1 MNNNNSNM
9 ATTYTDDLNYT
20 FDPNLTIGISA
31 NSTGTSSSIV
41 YTTNTNYTNY
51 SFAPPNDALTGVVS
65 CGDIHIK
72 GKSLSD
78 LLDKIDERL
87 SDRLDK
93 IDERLCILRVN
104 ENLEAEWQ
112 ELSELGDKYRKLEQ
126 ELQEKSK
133 VWNILKK

>member
-1 MNNNNSNM
+1 M

-20 FDPNLTIGISA
+20 FDPNLTIEISA

-41 YTTNTNYTNY
+41 YTTNTNY
-51 SFAPPNDALTGVVS
+51 SFAPPPNDALTGVIS

-78 LLDKIDERL
+78 L
-87 SDRLDK
+87 LDK

>member
-1 MNNNNSNM
+1 MT
-9 ATTYTDDLNYT
+9 TTYLDDLDLNYI

-31 NSTGTSSSIV
+31 NSTGTNSSIV
-41 YTTNTNYTNY
+41 YTTNTNY
-51 SFAPPNDALTGVVS
+51 SFAPPSDALTGVIS

-78 LLDKIDERL
+78 L
-87 SDRLDK
+87 LDK

>member
-41 YTTNTNYTNY
+41 YTTTNTNY
-51 SFAPPNDALTGVVS
+51 SFAPPNDALTGVIS

-78 LLDKIDERL
+78 L
-87 SDRLDK
+87 LDK

>member
-1 MNNNNSNM
+1 MI
-9 ATTYTDDLNYT
+9 TTYTDDLHYT

-31 NSTGTSSSIV
+31 TSTGTSSSIV
-41 YTTNTNYTNY
+41 YTKNTNY
-51 SFAPPNDALTGVVS
+51 SFAPPNDALTGVIS

-87 SDRLDK
+87 
-93 IDERLCILRVN
+93 CILRVN
-104 ENLEAEWQ
+104 EKLEAEWQ

>member
-1 MNNNNSNM
+1 MT
-9 ATTYTDDLNYT
+9 TTYMDDLDLNYI

-31 NSTGTSSSIV
+31 TSIGTSSSIV
-41 YTTNTNYTNY
+41 YTTNTKGYTDY
-51 SFAPPNDALTGVVS
+51 SIATNSSLQGVIS
-65 CGDIHIK
+65 CEDVHIK

-78 LLDKIDERL
+78 LLE
-87 SDRLDK
+87 K

-104 ENLEAEWQ
+104 KELEAEWQ

-126 ELQEKSK
+126 ELQEKNK